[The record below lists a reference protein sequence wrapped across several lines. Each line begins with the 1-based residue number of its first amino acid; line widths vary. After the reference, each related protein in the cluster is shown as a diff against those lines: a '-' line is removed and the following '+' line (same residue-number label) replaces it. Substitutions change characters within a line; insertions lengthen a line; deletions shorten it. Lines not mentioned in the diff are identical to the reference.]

1 MLAFFIRKSFRHCT
15 LSGMETPPSTRQ
27 GPRLLA
33 LPPRRDCSA
42 TVAARLPPSF
52 LSTCGAGVPQLAL
65 MLVVLTPPFARAA
78 CLAEP
83 SLVLVVPVVVVL
95 APPLVLVVVACCRS
109 TPALTPTARFDRPWP
124 LPCCKMHVSSVSDVL

>member
-1 MLAFFIRKSFRHCT
+1 MCSIMLAFFIRKSFRHCT

-42 TVAARLPPSF
+42 TVAACLPPSF

-65 MLVVLTPPFARAA
+65 MLVVLTPPVARAA

-83 SLVLVVPVVVVL
+83 SLVLVVL
-95 APPLVLVVVACCRS
+95 APPLVLVVVARCRS